1 MNPYLLYKQQKEAV
15 AWTRIDMLLALY
27 DGAIER
33 LQAIVEALRV
43 EIGLCPNLLSTSVT
57 NLNHL

>member
-1 MNPYLLYKQQKEAV
+1 MATERAITTSPPTAV
-15 AWTRIDMLLALY
+15 KSKTP
-27 DGAIER
+27 DGEIER